1 MSENSRL
8 KEIIKIL
15 NKHNFISDKSPKNV
29 RTIFE
34 ELGPTF
40 IKIGQILSNRNDFL
54 SVEYRNEFKKLLDSA
69 TPIPYSDIANTLE
82 NEYED
87 YKNIFKFIDEKPLGS
102 ASIAQ
107 THHAILSSGEEVAIK
122 IVRNGIRD
130 TVSLDLRLLK
140 KIIKQFHLDKLISS
154 ITDIDKLINDL
165 SVTMMEE
172 MDLLTEAKHIDKFS
186 SLNQNINYI
195 KTIKV
200 YHEYTTS
207 NVLVMEYIDGDN
219 IDKVAILKDKGYDIN
234 EIAQKLAN
242 NYIKQAINDGFYHAD
257 PHASNIKIK
266 DGKIVYLDFGMMGT
280 LSLNSQKQLEKCI
293 EFILNDNYREIANIV
308 CMMNTND
315 EEVDFMSLCNSIKNV
330 LEKNKTTSIHSVDV
344 KVFINDMYE
353 LLNNSHIILPN
364 DITMLARGILVIA
377 GLLEEICPDISL
389 VTVFKNY
396 YLSNINEYINLD
408 KIKKAA
414 VSTYF
419 NANSLMNIPN
429 EMLSTLKSINNDEMT
444 FNVKVKNSDKL
455 NDSTSTFS
463 HQFIIAITN
472 ASLLIGLA
480 ILVNNSSLSSILTSI
495 YLIFS
500 FICSIYLIYK
510 IVSNKINR
518 K

>member
-1 MSENSRL
+1 MKENNRL

-15 NKHNFISDKSPKNV
+15 NKHNFINDKSPKNI
-29 RTIFE
+29 RIIFE

-54 SVEYRNEFKKLLDSA
+54 SEEYRNEFKKLLDSA
-69 TPIPYSDIANTLE
+69 TPIPYSNIINTLE
-82 NEYED
+82 TEYED
-87 YKNIFKFIDEKPLGS
+87 YKSIFKLIDEKPLGS

-130 TVSLDLRLLK
+130 TVSLDLKLLK
-140 KIIKQFHLDKLISS
+140 KIIRQFHLDKLISS
-154 ITDIDKLINDL
+154 VTDIDKLVNDL
-165 SVTMMEE
+165 MTTMMEE
-172 MDLLTEAKHIDKFS
+172 MDLLTEAKHIDRFS
-186 SLNQNINYI
+186 SLNQDINYI

-200 YHEYTTS
+200 YHEYTTT

-219 IDKVAILKDKGYDIN
+219 IDKLTILKDKGYDID

-242 NYIKQAINDGFYHAD
+242 NYIKQAIGDGFYHAD

-280 LSLNSQKQLEKCI
+280 LSLTSQKQLEKCI
-293 EFILNDNYREIANIV
+293 EYILNDNYREIANIV
-308 CMMNTND
+308 CMMNTNN
-315 EEVDFMSLCNSIKNV
+315 EEVDFMTLCNNIRNV
-330 LEKNKTTSIHSVDV
+330 LEKNKATSIQSIDV
-344 KVFINDMYE
+344 KTFINDMYE
-353 LLNNSHIILPN
+353 LLNNSHIVLPN

-377 GLLEEICPDISL
+377 GLLEEICHNISL

-396 YLSNINEYINLD
+396 YLSNINEYINSEKL
-408 KIKKAA
+408 KKSI

-419 NANSLMNIPN
+419 NANSLINIPN

-455 NDSTSTFS
+455 NDSTSTFT

-472 ASLLIGLA
+472 SSLLIGLA
-480 ILVNNSSLSSILTSI
+480 ILVNNTNLSSMLISI
-495 YLIFS
+495 YFILS
-500 FICSIYLIYK
+500 FICTIYLIYK